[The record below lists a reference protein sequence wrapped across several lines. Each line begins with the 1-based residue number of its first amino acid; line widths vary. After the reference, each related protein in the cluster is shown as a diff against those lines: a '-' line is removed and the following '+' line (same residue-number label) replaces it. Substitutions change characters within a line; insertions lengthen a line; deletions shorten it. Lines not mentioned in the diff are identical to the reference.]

1 MSFDAN
7 DKQIGDLLNKA
18 MFSIPRNQRRYVWNR
33 ENWSELLE
41 DVIFSCK
48 SGKTPHFLGS
58 VVLEDNGKKEGIS
71 RYTIIDGQQR
81 LTTIT
86 LLLIAIM
93 KLFNEKGMKNEFLGT
108 LDYVITKNNVNEQK
122 PILNSDYHV
131 SLEKLIW
138 KIEKLGYRDKITID
152 AFVDCCILTDKD
164 KNIGEAIKYFYF
176 SISEEIRK
184 NKDGIKRSLLQ
195 IRDAVIDM
203 VLVSIVSSSEEDSYT
218 IFEILNARGQELED
232 YELLKNYIMRYID
245 PVEKRDPAKE
255 KWEEM
260 ERTLGTS
267 IKKFINH
274 YAWHKFGA
282 PEGVTAYHIIQKNT
296 KGRDVNNL
304 LDDILIK
311 AKYYTKFIRP
321 TIGADGNCNDYEH
334 RIYSYFKRKRQEQFR
349 PVLLS
354 LLHQKEM
361 GALKEEEYKDVL
373 NYLYNFFVC
382 YTIIG
387 EEKSNKLRD
396 TVIKYAVLLENEFSK
411 SILLEFGKSI
421 KKKIPSYNWFEHSFE
436 NLGWSNH
443 TEIFK
448 DSRNKQRVQVT
459 LEIIEQFVSQRFEI
473 GEFTI
478 EHILPDSQGE
488 ENAHI
493 GNLIPLEAKL
503 NKQCEDKPLDE
514 KYKIYEKSNFVTTRG
529 ISRQYGNKK
538 FNPENRTKYLA
549 KLIYNNIL
557 ELKQLN
563 FD

>member
-1 MSFDAN
+1 
-7 DKQIGDLLNKA
+7 
-18 MFSIPRNQRRYVWNR
+18 
-33 ENWSELLE
+33 
-41 DVIFSCK
+41 
-48 SGKTPHFLGS
+48 
-58 VVLEDNGKKEGIS
+58 
-71 RYTIIDGQQR
+71 
-81 LTTIT
+81 
-86 LLLIAIM
+86 
-93 KLFNEKGMKNEFLGT
+93 
-108 LDYVITKNNVNEQK
+108 
-122 PILNSDYHV
+122 
-131 SLEKLIW
+131 
-138 KIEKLGYRDKITID
+138 
-152 AFVDCCILTDKD
+152 
-164 KNIGEAIKYFYF
+164 
-176 SISEEIRK
+176 
-184 NKDGIKRSLLQ
+184 
-195 IRDAVIDM
+195 
-203 VLVSIVSSSEEDSYT
+203 
-218 IFEILNARGQELED
+218 
-232 YELLKNYIMRYID
+232 
-245 PVEKRDPAKE
+245 
-255 KWEEM
+255 
-260 ERTLGTS
+260 
-267 IKKFINH
+267 
-274 YAWHKFGA
+274 
-282 PEGVTAYHIIQKNT
+282 
-296 KGRDVNNL
+296 
-304 LDDILIK
+304 
-311 AKYYTKFIRP
+311 
-321 TIGADGNCNDYEH
+321 
-334 RIYSYFKRKRQEQFR
+334 
-349 PVLLS
+349 
-354 LLHQKEM
+354 M

-443 TEIFK
+443 TEFFK

-529 ISRQYGNKK
+529 ISRQYSNKK